1 MDSLPEILHPSH
13 TSLIMV
19 DMQNDFVSGEGS
31 LACAGN
37 SVAAVQKMLP
47 TLRYLLGH
55 ARELNILVVHLQY
68 STLPGYLTDS
78 DSWLYYNLH
87 DIATPDMC
95 VRGSWGEEFVEGLE
109 PMPDELVVTKH
120 RSSGFVNTAL
130 DQVLRSNRIR
140 TVVVAGVQTPGC
152 VEATFRDAA
161 YHDYYNVLAEDCVA
175 AYRQEEHEASLLVQR
190 ARHTVLRA
198 DEIVAIWRA
207 GSGTPSPPSSAAT
220 SDASARAQSATMSPL
235 RGAALRHDDA
245 A

>member
-19 DMQNDFVSGEGS
+19 DLQNDFVPREGS

-37 SVAAVQKMLP
+37 SVASVQKMLP
-47 TLRYLLGH
+47 TLRSLLGH
-55 ARELNILVVHLQY
+55 ARELNILVVHLRY

-109 PMPDELVVTKH
+109 PMPDEVVVTKH

-175 AYRQEEHEASLLVQR
+175 AYRQEEHDASLLIQR

-207 GSGTPSPPSSAAT
+207 GSGTPSPLLVSSNV
-220 SDASARAQSATMSPL
+220 
-235 RGAALRHDDA
+235 
-245 A
+245 